1 MKQEHKSNRNEQI
14 LLDIVEEYIKTAEPV
29 SSHQL
34 LEKYK
39 YNFSSATLRN
49 IMAVL
54 DESGFLHQPHTSA
67 GRIPT
72 RKAYQFFVDKVSLGS
87 RDLPTEASAK
97 AGMPARQST
106 GEGKSERQKEKKS
119 SNVSSKFKKDLR
131 EAMRE
136 SPDAAA
142 HMLSRHLA
150 EMTNAMAF
158 AGLLSINHFYKE
170 GLRYLLDEPE
180 FITTENIRD
189 IVEYADSLE
198 KRLDQL
204 YKAIQDDV
212 RVYIG
217 DFSPPARNARAGDS
231 EKALPFSL
239 MAFTSDFNGSER
251 GVFGIIGPMRMHY
264 NENLQLL
271 SEIRSLFEE

>member
-1 MKQEHKSNRNEQI
+1 MTQEYKSDRNEQI
-14 LLDIVEEYIKTAEPV
+14 LLDIVEEYIKTAEPI

-34 LEKYK
+34 LERYR
-39 YNFSSATLRN
+39 YDLSSATIRN
-49 IMAVL
+49 IMADL
-54 DESGFLHQPHTSA
+54 DEAGFLFQPHTSA

-87 RDLPTEASAK
+87 RE
-97 AGMPARQST
+97 MPARRSRSE
-106 GEGKSERQKEKKS
+106 EGAEKRTQ
-119 SNVSSKFKKDLR
+119 VSSKFKKDLR
-131 EAMRE
+131 DAMRE

-158 AGLLSINHFYKE
+158 AGLLSINHLYKE

-180 FITTENIRD
+180 FINAENIRS

-198 KRLDQL
+198 KRLDYL

-217 DFSPPARNARAGDS
+217 DFSDTKQVS
-231 EKALPFSL
+231 PFSL
-239 MAFTSDFNGSER
+239 MAFTSELPNHER

-264 NENLQLL
+264 HDNWELL
-271 SEIRSLFEE
+271 NDIRSLFEEY

>member
-1 MKQEHKSNRNEQI
+1 MANEQRNEQI

-39 YNFSSATLRN
+39 YDLSSATIRN
-49 IMAVL
+49 IMADL
-54 DESGFLHQPHTSA
+54 DEAGFLHQPHTSA
-67 GRIPT
+67 GRVPT

-87 RDLPTEASAK
+87 RE
-97 AGMPARQST
+97 MP
-106 GEGKSERQKEKKS
+106 ERRKDKKS

-131 EAMRE
+131 DAMRE
-136 SPDAAA
+136 SPDTAA

-158 AGLLSINHFYKE
+158 AGLLNINHLYKE

-180 FITTENIRD
+180 FVSAENIRG

-217 DFSPPARNARAGDS
+217 DFSDS
-231 EKALPFSL
+231 GQAAAPFSL
-239 MAFTSDFNGSER
+239 MAFTSELPNHER

-264 NENLQLL
+264 HDNWELL
-271 SEIRSLFEE
+271 NDIRSLFEEY